1 MLDYADPC
9 AVGPLYCNVGCRADS
24 DVESVS
30 LFSGFSRRSRA
41 TNATVDLEEP
51 TSHHDALRKRISI
64 FESKGWLSQQEHR
77 KYMALMSTAP
87 TPKENAVTEH
97 VLMELEKE
105 LNQLEERM
113 SGGTMLNKQ
122 TRMSI
127 LTPRM
132 SERPSRALGV
142 FPEPKTARK
151 AASFGSI
158 TNKRA
163 SPPIA
168 DPSDLSNDLS
178 EHQISELFVETCFFA
193 RLGFV
198 QPPCCLQC
206 TYRESMKEAVP
217 NTKCGRWLIWR
228 RDAKHVLHPNHLC
241 DNAIA
246 VQCHAARRLLAGK
259 TVDNHRWD
267 NVNKIM
273 VEPRTF
279 KSFQPRM
286 CAP

>member
-9 AVGPLYCNVGCRADS
+9 AVGPLSCNVGCRADS

-30 LFSGFSRRSRA
+30 GFSRRSCG
-41 TNATVDLEEP
+41 TNFTNYTDDSGEP
-51 TSHHDALRKRISI
+51 TNHNDFLRKRISK
-64 FESKGWLSQQEHR
+64 FQSKGWLSQQEHR
-77 KYMALMSTAP
+77 KYMALISTAP

-97 VLMELEKE
+97 VLKELEKE
-105 LNQLEERM
+105 LDMLEERM
-113 SGGTMLNKQ
+113 TSGTMLNN
-122 TRMSI
+122 SC

-132 SERPSRALGV
+132 SEPRRSLGV
-142 FPEPKTARK
+142 FPGPKTAPK
-151 AASFGSI
+151 VTPFGSI
-158 TNKRA
+158 TNKTNNWTP

-168 DPSDLSNDLS
+168 DPSRLSNDLS
-178 EHQISELFVETCFFA
+178 EDQISELFVETCFFA

-217 NTKCGRWLIWR
+217 NTRCGRWVIWR
-228 RDAKHVLHPNHLC
+228 RDAKHVLHPHHLC

-246 VQCHAARRLLAGK
+246 VQCHAARQLLAGK
-259 TVDNHRWD
+259 TVHNHRWD
-267 NVNKIM
+267 NVNKILL
-273 VEPRTF
+273 EPRKV

-286 CAP
+286 CGP